1 MPSRPVL
8 FLKCKAKI
16 FLLALCAALQAA
28 CGSNAVYTG
37 ESFAT
42 DSPFKMK
49 FASEVAIACESARRS
64 LLGQGYLIDVATVDM
79 VKGRKALRNKNNL
92 STFIEMNVVCV
103 PENKGSALFANGV
116 LSTYDLKKSSSSASV
131 GVAAVG
137 SISLPIGQSADSMVK
152 ISEET
157 IDDKNFYSR
166 FFAAVKYTIGEIRPR
181 DPDPAPQAAD
191 PAPQVPEA
199 GPQAPAAEGVPLP
212 APEPGSVQGVPV
224 PGPELLPVQGE
235 PEPVPGTLPV
245 QGATEPAP
253 EALPAPATPVMAPE
267 PAAALTVPNAT
278 PGPAMPVPAQP
289 GSADAAPGA
298 GPEPESI
305 PAEEAPATAPA
316 YGPYFG
322 M

>member
-64 LLGQGYLIDVATVDM
+64 LLGQGYLIDVATVDT

-181 DPDPAPQAAD
+181 DPDPAPQAS
-191 PAPQVPEA
+191 EA
-199 GPQAPAAEGVPLP
+199 VPQAPAPESVPLP
-212 APEPGSVQGVPV
+212 APEPGPVQGVPV
-224 PGPELLPVQGE
+224 SAPEPVPVEGE
-235 PEPVPGTLPV
+235 PEPASGAVPV
-245 QGATEPAP
+245 EGATEPAP
-253 EALPAPATPVMAPE
+253 EALPAPATPLMAPE
-267 PAAALTVPNAT
+267 PAAALAVPSSSPEPAT
-278 PGPAMPVPAQP
+278 PDP
-289 GSADAAPGA
+289 SK
-298 GPEPESI
+298 PESAVAVPVTGSGSESV
-305 PAEEAPATAPA
+305 PAEESPATAPA
-316 YGPYFG
+316 YVPYFG